1 MKKKLPKWLLGLIV
15 LPFVAAVVWI
25 LLGIFSDKDPVQ
37 DRPRG
42 FNTALPQ
49 ANLSRDS
56 ALDKMSFYTAAK
68 QDSIR
73 DAELLQL
80 DPYRSK
86 TETFGSGQLNLP
98 INSFYAPAKRSVEVE
113 SVPTTFS
120 FEQNKEPSSLDQK
133 DSTLEAIQQLLDQL
147 ASLQQGKD
155 TLVSIGETTTTM
167 VVTPQWEDYFGG
179 THSTL
184 KSSFYGLEQSAP
196 ISRRWMASL
205 PAQVLQ
211 NGAVIKI
218 QLLEDLPLS
227 NCLLKAGSFVYG
239 IASVQQER
247 MQVQIYSVLCE
258 DRIIQTQIEV
268 FDVDGMKGISVPDTQ
283 SKEVLST
290 VVDPAMQSL
299 DIPIG
304 YSSVPNKIAM
314 AGMQTAKQ
322 LMAKKAKAIRI
333 HVYSGYRVYLY
344 HK

>member
-42 FNTALPQ
+42 FNTVLPP

-68 QDSIR
+68 QDSMR
-73 DAELLQL
+73 GAELLQL

-86 TETFGSGQLNLP
+86 TETFESSQLNLP
-98 INSFYAPAKRSVEVE
+98 INSFYAPAKRSVEIE
-113 SVPTTFS
+113 SVPTPFS
-120 FEQNKEPSSLDQK
+120 FEQNKLPSSWDQK
-133 DSTLEAIQQLLDQL
+133 DSTLESIQQLLDQL
-147 ASLQQGKD
+147 ASFQQGKD
-155 TLVSIGETTTTM
+155 TPVSIDEKTTM
-167 VVTPQWEDYFGG
+167 VVTPQREDYFGG

-184 KSSFYGLEQSAP
+184 QSSFYGLQQSAP
-196 ISRRWMASL
+196 VSRRWMASL

-211 NGAVIKI
+211 NGAVIKM
-218 QLLEDLPLS
+218 QLLEDLTLS

-239 IASVQQER
+239 IASVQQQR
-247 MQVQIYSVLCE
+247 MQVQVLSVLCE
-258 DRIIQTQIEV
+258 DRIVQTQIEV
-268 FDVDGMKGISVPDTQ
+268 FDLDGMKGISVPGTQ
-283 SKEVLST
+283 SKEVVNT
-290 VVDPAMQSL
+290 AVDPAMQSL

-304 YSSVPNKIAM
+304 YGSVPNKIAM

-322 LMAKKAKAIRI
+322 LMAKKAKEIRI
-333 HVYSGYRVYLY
+333 HVSSGYRVYLY